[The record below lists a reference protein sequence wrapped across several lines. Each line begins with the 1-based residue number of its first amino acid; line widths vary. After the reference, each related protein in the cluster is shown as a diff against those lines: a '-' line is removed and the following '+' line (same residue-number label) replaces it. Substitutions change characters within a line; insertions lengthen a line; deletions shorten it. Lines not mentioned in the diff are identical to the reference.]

1 MKNVLFV
8 CLLLIATSTFANVPS
23 IDRVRSLYEK
33 SVEDE
38 SSCKELIN
46 ILSPYNEKN
55 NPLYAGYRASAV
67 MMMAKHVFNPFSKMS
82 YFNKG
87 KKLLENA
94 INMDENNLELRFLRF
109 NAQTH
114 VPSFLGYD
122 DNINEDKK
130 FLEREFPKINDIKLK
145 QYLAFYLEKS
155 KYISPEKK
163 AELQL

>member
-8 CLLLIATSTFANVPS
+8 CLLLLGTSTFASVPS

-33 SVEDE
+33 SVEHE
-38 SSCKELIN
+38 SACKELIN
-46 ILSPYNEKN
+46 ILSPYNENN
-55 NPLYAGYRASAV
+55 NPLYAGYKASAV

-87 KKLLENA
+87 KKMLESA
-94 INMDENNLELRFLRF
+94 ISVDGNNVELRFLRF

-114 VPSFLGYD
+114 VPSFLGYN

-130 FLEREFPKINDIKLK
+130 FLESEFPKVSDPKLK

-155 KYISPEKK
+155 KYISQGKK
-163 AELQL
+163 EELQL

>member
-8 CLLLIATSTFANVPS
+8 CLLFIVKSTFANVPS

>member
-8 CLLLIATSTFANVPS
+8 CLLFIATSTLAGLPS

-38 SSCKELIN
+38 SACKELIN
-46 ILSPYNEKN
+46 ILSSYNENN
-55 NPLYAGYRASAV
+55 NPLYAGYKASAV

-87 KKLLENA
+87 KKMLENA
-94 INMDENNLELRFLRF
+94 INVDGNNVELRFLRF

-122 DNINEDKK
+122 DNIHEDKK
-130 FLEREFPKINDIKLK
+130 FLEREFPKINDLKLK